1 MKTTIILAIAV
12 LTMGLGSAFTTDYRN
27 NTTANNTT
35 MDAFALLIGDEQTFT
50 TPNTVNIGMAPNHTM
65 ASTDLYP
72 GMHLTR
78 EQAFPITTHTDGY
91 MPDSEG
97 NMVPFAYFN
106 APQTPVEPIIGFH

>member
-12 LTMGLGSAFTTDYRN
+12 LTMGLGNAFTTDYRN

-50 TPNTVNIGMAPNHTM
+50 MPNTVDIGMAPNHTM
-65 ASTDLYP
+65 ASTDLYA

-78 EQAFPITTHTDGY
+78 EQAFNTNGPIVDYGAG
-91 MPDSEG
+91 P
-97 NMVPFAYFN
+97 
-106 APQTPVEPIIGFH
+106 APSFVNPIMNPVEPVIGLH